1 MDSSISSIKP
11 LPKLTSHPSSST
23 ELSSAVS
30 NLSDHLSIQKA
41 AERRLQAYTPQQ
53 DGDDI
58 VAFFEVVMKYLPK
71 SGGKNLMWEISSF
84 DNDEDLRT
92 LRAHLIDCLFKP
104 SKHGIR
110 ETGSVY

>member
-1 MDSSISSIKP
+1 VTIYPYK
-11 LPKLTSHPSSST
+11 KL
-23 ELSSAVS
+23 
-30 NLSDHLSIQKA
+30 QKDVY
-41 AERRLQAYTPQQ
+41 RHTPQQ

-92 LRAHLIDCLFKP
+92 LHAHLIDCLFKP

-110 ETGSVY
+110 ETGSFY